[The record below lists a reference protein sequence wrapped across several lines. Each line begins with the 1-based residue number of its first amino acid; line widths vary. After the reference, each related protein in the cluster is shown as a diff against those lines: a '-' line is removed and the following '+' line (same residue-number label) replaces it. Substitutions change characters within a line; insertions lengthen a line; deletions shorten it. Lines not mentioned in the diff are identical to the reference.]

1 MNTRTKVSLKMLR
14 TRLRVRLSS
23 ISSSYVNVENRT
35 KLVFRLYIL
44 QEIKVII
51 LEELSYLIL
60 AKTVCEI

>member
-1 MNTRTKVSLKMLR
+1 MLR
-14 TRLRVRLSS
+14 TSLRVRLSS
-23 ISSSYVNVENRT
+23 ISSSYVNVKNRT